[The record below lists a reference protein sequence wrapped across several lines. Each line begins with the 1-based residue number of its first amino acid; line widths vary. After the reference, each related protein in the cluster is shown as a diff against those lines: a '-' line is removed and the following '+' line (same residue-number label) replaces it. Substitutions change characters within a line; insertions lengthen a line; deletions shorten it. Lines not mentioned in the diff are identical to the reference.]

1 MRKRGGKIRCVTEIT
16 AYNIDYCK
24 KLFNMV
30 DELSHFDGL
39 KAVWL

>member
-1 MRKRGGKIRCVTEIT
+1 MICEKEVEKSDVLPKLL

-30 DELSHFDGL
+30 DELRHLDGF
-39 KAVWL
+39 KGV